1 MSGVKEQATGKRTP
15 NRRSILLGSTTLAA
29 RGGTI
34 VDMRR
39 DWRKVFAFER

>member
-1 MSGVKEQATGKRTP
+1 MSGAKEQATGKCTP
-15 NRRSILLGSTTLAA
+15 NRRSIPLGGTTLAA
-29 RGGTI
+29 RGWTI